1 MARGFIHVKSTVVT
15 AHSRTGDSAAVPI
28 VMVQTIFRLPEE
40 FLMKRLTTLMM
51 LTLFCAGLLSGCN
64 TVAGAG
70 KDMQKAGE
78 KVEDKAQDCSAGK
91 C

>member
-1 MARGFIHVKSTVVT
+1 
-15 AHSRTGDSAAVPI
+15 
-28 VMVQTIFRLPEE
+28 
-40 FLMKRLTTLMM
+40 MKRMLMVALVGM
-51 LTLFCAGLLSGCN
+51 FSIGMLSGCN

-78 KVEDKAQDCSAGK
+78 KVEDKAQDCKDGR